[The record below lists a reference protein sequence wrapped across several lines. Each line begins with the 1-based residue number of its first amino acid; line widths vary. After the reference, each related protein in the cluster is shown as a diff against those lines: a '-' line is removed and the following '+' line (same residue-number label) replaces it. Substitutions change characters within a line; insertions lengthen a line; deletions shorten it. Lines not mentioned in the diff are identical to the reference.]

1 DARDAERGGGPLPIP
16 AVLVEHAQDARALV
30 DHQAGRGRLPPRE
43 QLGQLHALD
52 AGEDEERLEHVLELA
67 HVAGPGVLEERP
79 QRAGG
84 REREGGAMRAVEAR
98 DEVLDERRQ
107 VFAPLP
113 ERRERD
119 REHAQAIVE
128 VAAKLP
134 RLDHAPEVAVGG
146 GDDAEVDPPHAGG
159 AERPHLPVLH
169 DAQELRLERGR
180 EVLDLVEEE
189 RAAVGE
195 LQHAGA
201 LLYRAGERAARVPEE
216 LALGERLGDGGAVDR
231 HEGTCGAAAEGVHGA
246 RHHLLAGAGLALDQH
261 VGLGARGGAH
271 QLPHLLHGRA
281 PADQAGERV
290 GGRAPGGARRAVPV
304 TAHEPGGCASERGQV
319 VVVGEH
325 HVVRGARPQRRH
337 RGCGK
342 VTRADDQHRELG
354 VVCTQRPHQLAAAVS
369 VYYPRADDCE
379 RRRGLRHRPLDLR
392 CARYA
397 GVISTSRSPAATV
410 APATARTLVTRPAT
424 SAASVLSIFI
434 ASRTTSAWPTSTT
447 WPSAT
452 STETTFPGIGALT
465 AP

>member
-1 DARDAERGGGPLPIP
+1 
-16 AVLVEHAQDARALV
+16 V
-30 DHQAGRGRLPPRE
+30 
-43 QLGQLHALD
+43 
-52 AGEDEERLEHVLELA
+52 
-67 HVAGPGVLEERP
+67 
-79 QRAGG
+79 
-84 REREGGAMRAVEAR
+84 RAVEAR

-271 QLPHLLHGRA
+271 QLPHLLNGRA
-281 PADQAGERV
+281 PAGA
-290 GGRAPGGARRAVPV
+290 ARRAGR
-304 TAHEPGGCASERGQV
+304 GGRCPSRHTSRAA
-319 VVVGEH
+319 
-325 HVVRGARPQRRH
+325 ARPS
-337 RGCGK
+337 
-342 VTRADDQHRELG
+342 
-354 VVCTQRPHQLAAAVS
+354 AA
-369 VYYPRADDCE
+369 
-379 RRRGLRHRPLDLR
+379 
-392 CARYA
+392 
-397 GVISTSRSPAATV
+397 RSSPS
-410 APATARTLVTRPAT
+410 ARTT
-424 SAASVLSIFI
+424 
-434 ASRTTSAWPTSTT
+434 
-447 WPSAT
+447 
-452 STETTFPGIGALT
+452 
-465 AP
+465 